1 VKRTS
6 KSSKTVKQGAQSNR
20 LPVSVS
26 GQITLLTDF
35 GTDDYFVGAMKG
47 VILSAHPNAELI
59 DITHNIPPHDIQ
71 AAAFT
76 LLACYRSFAQG
87 TIHLAIVDPGVGS
100 TRRPILAVAGGDFF
114 VGPDNG
120 ILSYVLDTEPDQT
133 IFHITSEQFFRKPLS
148 TTFHGRDVFAP
159 VAAALSTGLSAD
171 SFGPK
176 IDNPVKLSALKPVV
190 GSNGKVRGRIIHIDR
205 FGNCVTNIERS
216 CLSGKELVSVMVKG
230 KRVETVR
237 EFYGEAGADKKP
249 FTIWG
254 SAGFL
259 EVAARDRSAAKVL
272 GLKRGDE
279 IALRIE

>member
-1 VKRTS
+1 MKRTS

-100 TRRPILAVAGGDFF
+100 TRRPILAVAGREFF
-114 VGPDNG
+114 IDLTNC
-120 ILSYVLDTEPDQT
+120 ILSYVLD
-133 IFHITSEQFFRKPLS
+133 
-148 TTFHGRDVFAP
+148 
-159 VAAALSTGLSAD
+159 
-171 SFGPK
+171 
-176 IDNPVKLSALKPVV
+176 
-190 GSNGKVRGRIIHIDR
+190 
-205 FGNCVTNIERS
+205 VTN
-216 CLSGKELVSVMVKG
+216 
-230 KRVETVR
+230 
-237 EFYGEAGADKKP
+237 
-249 FTIWG
+249 
-254 SAGFL
+254 
-259 EVAARDRSAAKVL
+259 
-272 GLKRGDE
+272 
-279 IALRIE
+279 

>member
-1 VKRTS
+1 MKRTS
-6 KSSKTVKQGAQSNR
+6 KSSKTVKQGARSNR

-35 GTDDYFVGAMKG
+35 GTGDYFVGAMKG
-47 VILSAHPNAELI
+47 IILSVNPGAALI
-59 DITHNIPPHDIQ
+59 DITHDIPPQDVQ

-87 TIHLAIVDPGVGS
+87 TIHVAVVDPGVGS
-100 TRRPILAVAGGDFF
+100 TRRPILAVAGRQFF
-114 VGPDNG
+114 IGPDNG
-120 ILSYVLDTEPDQT
+120 ILSYVLDNEPDQT

-148 TTFHGRDVFAP
+148 ATFHGRDVFAP
-159 VAAALSTGLSAD
+159 VAAALSTGLSSD

-176 IDNPVKLSALKPVV
+176 IDDPVKLSALRPVL
-190 GSNGKVRGRIIHIDR
+190 GRNSKVSGRIIHIDR

-216 CLSGKELVSVMVKG
+216 SLSDNTPVSLMVKG
-230 KRVETVR
+230 KRVEAFR

-249 FTIWG
+249 FAIWG

-259 EVAARDRSAAKVL
+259 EVSARNRSAAKML

-279 IALRIE
+279 IVLRVE